1 MEGWEGS
8 ELNQAKEILAFEL
21 TKLVHGEEEATTAR
35 ESARALF
42 SQGSAAQMPTAELS
56 EEDFTDGKI
65 ELLSLLVKAGL
76 VPSRSE
82 ARRNVEQGG
91 VTVNG
96 DKLTDLKAVL
106 DQSLF
111 RGEGAIVKR
120 GKKSFRKVI
129 VK

>member
-1 MEGWEGS
+1 
-8 ELNQAKEILAFEL
+8 
-21 TKLVHGEEEATTAR
+21 
-35 ESARALF
+35 
-42 SQGSAAQMPTAELS
+42 MPTAELS